1 MAYTVG
7 HLPMLTCRRFGSVA
21 AAARNARIAGVATW
35 IAGVGLIATSRPIA
49 STTSPAQEQQAF
61 RSGVAG
67 VAVDVSVRDR
77 NRRPITG
84 LTAGD
89 FELLDNGVPQQID
102 EISYAKRPIDV
113 TVALDISH
121 SVTGPMLE
129 RLRRGVT
136 DLMGDLGRE
145 DRLKL
150 MLFNLRIMRTVDF
163 TTDVRLVGEAIRT
176 ARSGGGT
183 ALLDTIAVAATSAT
197 ASDRRHLIVIFTD
210 GADSSSVTSPA
221 ALTIT
226 AQRSRGSLA
235 FVLPALTMTSSSTI
249 LTAPGSG
256 ERASILRGQASI
268 ASARP
273 LDGLF
278 QNLARET
285 GGQIV
290 PAAANT
296 DLSSTFRQVL
306 DAFRS
311 SYLLLY
317 NARGVERGGY
327 HTLEVKV
334 RRDDALV
341 TARRGYFK

>member
-1 MAYTVG
+1 MTV
-7 HLPMLTCRRFGSVA
+7 TWQRAVR
-21 AAARNARIAGVATW
+21 AGVACAAALW
-35 IAGVGLIATSRPIA
+35 LIGPADPGA
-49 STTSPAQEQQAF
+49 SASPGIAQEPQVF
-61 RSGVAG
+61 RSGASG
-67 VAVDVSVRDR
+67 VAVDVNVRDR

-84 LTAGD
+84 LRAED
-89 FELLDNGVPQQID
+89 FEIIDNGVPQQVD

-121 SVTGPMLE
+121 SVTGAMLE

-150 MLFNLRIMRTVDF
+150 MLFNLRILRTVDF
-163 TTDVRLVGEAIRT
+163 TTDTKLVGEAIRT
-176 ARSGGGT
+176 ARPGGGT

-221 ALTIT
+221 AIAIT
-226 AQRSRGSLA
+226 AQRSRATLT
-235 FVLPALTMTSSSTI
+235 FVLPPLGLTVS
-249 LTAPGSG
+249 TAPGSLPG
-256 ERASILRGQASI
+256 TTIVRGQSFLVPP
-268 ASARP
+268 RP
-273 LDGLF
+273 FDRLF
-278 QNLARET
+278 QELARDT

-290 PAAANT
+290 SAAAYA

-306 DAFRS
+306 DSFRS
-311 SYLLLY
+311 SYVLHY
-317 NARGVERGGY
+317 NARGVEQGGY
-327 HTLEVKV
+327 HTLDVKV
-334 RRDDALV
+334 KREGAVV

>member
-1 MAYTVG
+1 
-7 HLPMLTCRRFGSVA
+7 MLNRRMVGSVT
-21 AAARNARIAGVATW
+21 AAARNARIASAATLL
-35 IAGVGLIATSRPIA
+35 AGSGLIAASNPIMSA
-49 STTSPAQEQQAF
+49 APAAQEQQAF

-84 LTAGD
+84 LTAED
-89 FELLDNGVPQQID
+89 FELFDNGVPQQID

-121 SVTGPMLE
+121 SVTGAMLE

-163 TTDVRLVGEAIRT
+163 TTDTKLVGDAIRA
-176 ARSGGGT
+176 ARPGGGT

-235 FVLPALTMTSSSTI
+235 FVLPSLTMTSSSTI

-256 ERASILRGQASI
+256 ERASILSGQTLI

-273 LDGLF
+273 LDALF

-296 DLSSTFRQVL
+296 DLSNTFRQVL

-327 HTLEVKV
+327 HTLEVRVK
-334 RRDDALV
+334 RDDAQV